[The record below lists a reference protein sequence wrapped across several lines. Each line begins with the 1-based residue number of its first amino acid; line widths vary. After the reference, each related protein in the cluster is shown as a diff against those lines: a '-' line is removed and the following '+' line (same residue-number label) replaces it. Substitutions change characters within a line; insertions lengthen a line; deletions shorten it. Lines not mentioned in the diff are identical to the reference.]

1 MKLKKEI
8 IMFKKTLVAL
18 SLLGVAAHSGASTVT
33 STQIEK
39 SEQAILTSTVVAGPS
54 FFVLTGTPI
63 TAGSTLQ
70 LDYSAAPTNMAAVTA
85 KVTAG
90 TNATECGASAAITYA
105 GATNDGKT
113 GNYTVSTSAANIPTG
128 CKIEFGV
135 TVSGT
140 ATPPT
145 FAKADVQ
152 AAVVTVDS
160 SFTVVGAGVDP
171 SATAGKLVGM
181 AAKDQFAFTVKT
193 KADAEV
199 DVNSPSLRTAYVTGT
214 SDTIV
219 LKYTDADTGANGDK
233 AVYTITGDFS
243 WADNPLTAAFD
254 VGARNSQT
262 PIAVTGTGASFGNG
276 TTGPKPTATAL
287 TIIDTNPTH
296 NEEITVTFTPLTDAG
311 LTDTNAANDVVAVAL
326 PNSSFAASAVVSFTD
341 EVSGTGVTPGTGTL
355 DLASTAA
362 GAWSLNGASVKV
374 FSVPFGSEVESH
386 SIFVSNNGSATG
398 AVTASVAWNSKAAV
412 TVELGDIIANGNTY
426 LNLISALEGIGEKPA
441 FGRADV
447 TFTVNA
453 PKDNITFTA
462 GYTTA
467 AGRANLYM
475 EEQVNLAGISNA
487 AKISSASAD
496 TQATTAATQATT
508 AATQASAAAVD
519 AAANEVLATCV
530 KTALAAGNATSI
542 TQSATTIAANQI
554 KYNCD

>member
-1 MKLKKEI
+1 
-8 IMFKKTLVAL
+8 MFKKTLVAL

-39 SEQAILTSTVVAGPS
+39 SEQAILTSTVVAGPQ
-54 FFVLTGTPI
+54 FTVTTATAI
-63 TAGSTLQ
+63 AAGSTLQ
-70 LDYSAAPTNMAAVTA
+70 LDYSAAPTNQASITAAA
-85 KVTAG
+85 AAG
-90 TNATECGASAAITYA
+90 TGAGDCGTAAAITYA
-105 GATNDGKT
+105 GATNGGKT
-113 GNYTVSTSAANIPTG
+113 GNYTVSTSDANVKSG
-128 CKIEFGV
+128 CVLTFGGSV
-135 TVSGT
+135 KPS
-140 ATPPT
+140 

-152 AAVVTVDS
+152 AAVVTVGS

-171 SATAGKLVGM
+171 SAAAGKLVGM
-181 AAKDQFAFTVKT
+181 AAKDQFAFTVAT

-199 DVNSPSLRTAYVTGT
+199 DVDTPSLRTAYVTGT

-219 LKYTDADTGANGDK
+219 LKYTDAGTGATGNK

-243 WADNPLTAAFD
+243 WADDALTAAFD
-254 VGARNSQT
+254 VGTRNGQT
-262 PIAVTGTGASFGNG
+262 PIAVAGTGVSFGDG

-296 NEEITVTFTPLTDAG
+296 NETITVTFTPLTSAG
-311 LTDTNAANDVVAVAL
+311 LTDTDATNDVVAVAL

-341 EVSGTGVTPGTGTL
+341 EVSGTGVTAGTGTL
-355 DLASTAA
+355 SLASTAA

-412 TVELGDIIANGNTY
+412 TVGLGDIIANGNTY

-475 EEQVNLAGISNA
+475 EEQVNLSGISNA
-487 AKISSASAD
+487 AKTSAALAATDAATAATEAAAAHVDAD
-496 TQATTAATQATT
+496 AAHTDAAAAATQGACTYAALGEGIDAANGATTTAAADNKYT
-508 AATQASAAAVD
+508 
-519 AAANEVLATCV
+519 
-530 KTALAAGNATSI
+530 KTGG
-542 TQSATTIAANQI
+542 
-554 KYNCD
+554 C

>member
-39 SEQAILTSTVVAGPS
+39 SEQAILTSTVVAGPQ
-54 FFVLTGTPI
+54 FLVTTATAI
-63 TAGSTLQ
+63 AAGSTLQ
-70 LDYSAAPTNMAAVTA
+70 LDYSAAPANMATITA
-85 KVTAG
+85 AAAAG
-90 TNATECGASAAITYA
+90 TNAGECGTAAEITYA
-105 GATNDGKT
+105 GATNGGKT
-113 GNYTVSTSAANIPTG
+113 GNYTVSTSDANIKSG
-128 CKIEFGV
+128 CVLTFGG
-135 TVSGT
+135 TVK
-140 ATPPT
+140 PT

-152 AAVVTVDS
+152 AAVVTVGS

-181 AAKDQFAFTVKT
+181 ATGNQFGFTVT
-193 KADAEV
+193 TEADAEV
-199 DVNSPSLRTAYVTGT
+199 DVNELRKKYVTGT

-219 LKYTDADTGANGDK
+219 LKYTDVVAQGATGDK
-233 AVYTITGDFS
+233 VVYTITGDFA
-243 WADNPLTAAFD
+243 WADDPLTAAFD
-254 VGARNSQT
+254 VGLRNNQT
-262 PIAVTGTGASFGNG
+262 PIALSAGLTFGNG
-276 TTGPKPTATAL
+276 TTHPKPTATTL
-287 TIIDTNPTH
+287 TIVEAAPAH
-296 NEEITVTFTPLTDAG
+296 NDVVTVTFTPLTNAG

-326 PNSSFAASAVVSFTD
+326 PSTDFKVEAVVYYTD
-341 EVSGTGVTPGTGTL
+341 EVSGNGVVAGTGTL
-355 DLASTAA
+355 ALTSAKADNGGS
-362 GAWSLNGASVKV
+362 WSLNGASVKV

-487 AKISSASAD
+487 AK
-496 TQATTAATQATT
+496 T
-508 AATQASAAAVD
+508 SAAAAAAD
-519 AAANEVLATCV
+519 AAIACDNVVTAEANLDDVAGSSFTV
-530 KTALAAGNATSI
+530 VAANHAGNADYTHNG
-542 TQSATTIAANQI
+542 TGAGSAALTA
-554 KYNCD
+554 CP